1 MFWGT
6 YKNSNKFM
14 ELRNVSMKKIASILL
29 AIVCI
34 VMVFTGCSN
43 SRETGENFT
52 TSPAGYITSPGKPC
66 EIIDYLTYEVIE
78 YDGEYL
84 SVIDEA
90 EELVR
95 EWWNDDSTFH
105 RPEIVWV
112 KITEGDFRGFQDVGY
127 LFLDPNTTREDL
139 LATTVHEW
147 IHELVPPYTLI
158 DFERNGWGR
167 SVMEMVVETITIDI
181 LGEENVEPAGTYL
194 YFKDSY
200 PLWKHRNALKKAFR
214 DGEDY
219 SAYQRILG
227 TNAEELIYMAEMQMP
242 M

>member
-43 SRETGENFT
+43 SKDIEETFT
-52 TSPAGYITSPGKPC
+52 TSPSGYITSPGKSC
-66 EIIDYLTYEVIE
+66 EITDYLTYEVIE
-78 YDGEYL
+78 YNGEYL

-105 RPEIVWV
+105 RPEIIWV
-112 KITEGDFRGFQDVGY
+112 
-127 LFLDPNTTREDL
+127 
-139 LATTVHEW
+139 
-147 IHELVPPYTLI
+147 
-158 DFERNGWGR
+158 
-167 SVMEMVVETITIDI
+167 
-181 LGEENVEPAGTYL
+181 
-194 YFKDSY
+194 
-200 PLWKHRNALKKAFR
+200 
-214 DGEDY
+214 
-219 SAYQRILG
+219 
-227 TNAEELIYMAEMQMP
+227 
-242 M
+242 